1 MASRHPP
8 PDLHP
13 QALRTDL
20 PPAAHRHPGGG
31 ALVLDS
37 QSLLQGQGSVAIL
50 HHGVIYRLQATK
62 LGKLILTK

>member
-1 MASRHPP
+1 MASRQPP

-13 QALRTDL
+13 QASRTDP
-20 PPAAHRHPGGG
+20 PPATHRHPGGA